1 MYICLCEPVTD
12 KQLRSAIL
20 DGASTMR
27 ELRQKLGVVKQC
39 GRCAKATLAILEET
53 LSGQSDCDSC
63 GNANSCACAS
73 PSATVAHL
81 SHANESELAF
91 A

>member
-20 DGASTMR
+20 EGASTIR

-53 LSGQSDCDSC
+53 LSEGESHCDSC
-63 GNANSCACAS
+63 GNAATCGCAPHA
-73 PSATVAHL
+73 ATAH
-81 SHANESELAF
+81 SSGNELAVI
-91 A
+91 